1 MNLHNLRNNSLLNL
15 FVSVVLVFIVAPRPA
30 FSQYVTPLLCT
41 HWGQGAPYNA
51 LSPMDG
57 DRRALAGCGPI
68 AMAQVVRGME
78 YPPRSPRDSALYA
91 WNLGIISFPELHPT
105 RKPMYYGA
113 C

>member
-1 MNLHNLRNNSLLNL
+1 
-15 FVSVVLVFIVAPRPA
+15 
-30 FSQYVTPLLCT
+30 
-41 HWGQGAPYNA
+41 
-51 LSPMDG
+51 MDG

-68 AMAQVVRGME
+68 AMVQVVRGME